1 MNIDLENLGRLTD
14 LMETISAATR
24 TDLMNTA
31 YEYPELIERRD
42 LFERIASTT
51 RMTHN
56 YLRYVVEIYDQS
68 DPLAFLKEIDAQ
80 LVGTAPTD
88 VLAKYRDLFDYTG
101 D

>member
-14 LMETISAATR
+14 LMENISAATR

-31 YEYPELIERRD
+31 YGYEELIARRD
-42 LFERIASTT
+42 FFERITTTT

-56 YLRYVVEIYDQS
+56 YLKYVVDVFEQS
-68 DPLAFLKEIDAQ
+68 DPFEFLKEIDAQ
-80 LVGTAPTD
+80 LADTTPKEA
-88 VLAKYRDLFDYTG
+88 LAKYRDLFNYNG